1 MIASALMGDANASIP
16 TPQPVHMRP
25 MFGSFG
31 KALST
36 SIAFVSQAAIDN
48 PVLQGLQLNKT
59 LAAVHTCRDIKKA
72 DMIHNS
78 WQPVIT
84 VDPQTYL
91 VHADGERL
99 VCEPASELPLTQR
112 YFLF

>member
-1 MIASALMGDANASIP
+1 
-16 TPQPVHMRP
+16 
-25 MFGSFG
+25 MFGAFG

-36 SIAFVSQAAIDN
+36 SITFVSQAAIDS
-48 PVLQGLQLNKT
+48 PSLQELQLNKT

-72 DMIHNS
+72 DMVHNS

-99 VCEPASELPLTQR
+99 LCEPAKELPMAQR

>member
-1 MIASALMGDANASIP
+1 
-16 TPQPVHMRP
+16 

-36 SIAFVSQAAIDN
+36 SITFVSQAAINN
-48 PVLQGLQLNKT
+48 PVLRDLQLNKT

-72 DMIHNS
+72 DMIHNN

-91 VHADGERL
+91 VYADGERL
-99 VCEPASELPLTQR
+99 LCEPATELPMAQR